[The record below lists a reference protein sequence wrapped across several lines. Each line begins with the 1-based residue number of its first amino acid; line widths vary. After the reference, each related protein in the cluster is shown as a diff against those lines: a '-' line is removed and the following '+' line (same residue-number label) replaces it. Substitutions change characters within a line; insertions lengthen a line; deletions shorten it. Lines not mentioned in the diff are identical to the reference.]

1 MAFSTRQTKTLR
13 VTSGS
18 QDKIQSSNRD
28 IDGRDISRQ
37 RILLFCNLERS
48 RVSVSYSFFSAV
60 FGGVV
65 HLFNMV
71 VIELGR
77 SLGPK
82 SLNLH
87 INMDSSYCA
96 EVFGPKSWSV
106 S

>member
-1 MAFSTRQTKTLR
+1 MEFSTRQTKTLR

-18 QDKIQSSNRD
+18 QGKIQSSNRD

-37 RILLFCNLERS
+37 RILLFCNLECS

-60 FGGVV
+60 SGGVV
-65 HLFNMV
+65 HPFNTV
-71 VIELGR
+71 DIELGR

-87 INMDSSYCA
+87 ISMGSIYCA
-96 EVFGPKSWSV
+96 EVFGSKYWSV